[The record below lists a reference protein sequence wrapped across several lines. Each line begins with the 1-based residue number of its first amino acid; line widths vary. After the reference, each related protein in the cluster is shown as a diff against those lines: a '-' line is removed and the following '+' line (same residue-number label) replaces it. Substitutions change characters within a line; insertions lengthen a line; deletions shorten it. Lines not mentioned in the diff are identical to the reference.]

1 MPIALTIDTLR
12 GIDELC
18 SEAALEKGLT
28 PRESEVLPY
37 LAKGYGSTAS
47 HLLLVKSAKHKTGAP
62 QGASIIFSRI
72 RYFFSAF
79 AAGRTGF
86 SLSRCMLM

>member
-1 MPIALTIDTLR
+1 MDPIDPKDGVEFDAVSRFRLSKSSSIKEAPLR
-12 GIDELC
+12 
-18 SEAALEKGLT
+18 
-28 PRESEVLPY
+28 
-37 LAKGYGSTAS
+37 
-47 HLLLVKSAKHKTGAP
+47 AP
-62 QGASIIFSRI
+62 QPSSPVS

>member
-1 MPIALTIDTLR
+1 MVSR
-12 GIDELC
+12 
-18 SEAALEKGLT
+18 
-28 PRESEVLPY
+28 
-37 LAKGYGSTAS
+37 
-47 HLLLVKSAKHKTGAP
+47 LLLVGVECGLGTKRGAP
-62 QGASIIFSRI
+62 QGASTIFLCS

>member
-1 MPIALTIDTLR
+1 MLLKKVAIDIPLKTMDSIGSKDGVEFDTAGYLDRPKYKKRRPAGRLT
-12 GIDELC
+12 
-18 SEAALEKGLT
+18 
-28 PRESEVLPY
+28 
-37 LAKGYGSTAS
+37 
-47 HLLLVKSAKHKTGAP
+47 
-62 QGASIIFSRI
+62 IFSRS

>member
-1 MPIALTIDTLR
+1 MDPIDSKDGVEFDAVSR
-12 GIDELC
+12 
-18 SEAALEKGLT
+18 
-28 PRESEVLPY
+28 
-37 LAKGYGSTAS
+37 
-47 HLLLVKSAKHKTGAP
+47 LLLAKSAKHKRGAP
-62 QGASIIFSRI
+62 QGASTIFSRS